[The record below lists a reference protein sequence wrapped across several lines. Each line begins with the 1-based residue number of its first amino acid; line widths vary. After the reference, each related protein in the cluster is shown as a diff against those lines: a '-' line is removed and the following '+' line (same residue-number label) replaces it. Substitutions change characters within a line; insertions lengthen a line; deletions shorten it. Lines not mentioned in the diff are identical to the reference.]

1 MEALGSSKIIT
12 RICERGDCFVSEF
25 VGDDDSSTKKVMR
38 HSYADLLREGKLN
51 DWPRYEGAEGKTG
64 PKKPDTGLLPISHL
78 EITWLAHRNHRI
90 RQIAK
95 KFFFL
100 CRQKK
105 KDCVGNPHDAER
117 LKRCRAYAVRQNCA
131 KDSETMKAA
140 VKQVTEHH
148 FWNHSDWGSWC
159 RARDLEGLERE
170 EADLK
175 YREKNTSNGKT
186 FYDDVRV
193 IVDEFAEGADD
204 MLHGW
209 STDIVEGFN
218 KFFTKFLPKDRTYGM
233 SIENK
238 VRIHLAICI
247 DSAGCV
253 ETYRRLSDK
262 IGVNLGK
269 VDKDMNILLDVRKL
283 YLRKYR
289 KRLVVRTKKKLI
301 FFKKLWTQATKMVK
315 ENRKNL
321 QYGSGISGPFA
332 EDSQMAGTRTR
343 TPTKTATTE
352 NSRAGMNGKT
362 EYQYRHCALGSQANF
377 FKGLFEK

>member
-1 MEALGSSKIIT
+1 
-12 RICERGDCFVSEF
+12 
-25 VGDDDSSTKKVMR
+25 MR

-51 DWPRYEGAEGKTG
+51 YWPRYEGAQGKQD
-64 PKKPDTGLLPISHL
+64 KKTDTGLLPISHPK
-78 EITWLAHRNHRI
+78 ISWLADRNHRI
-90 RQIAK
+90 RQIAN

-105 KDCVGNPHDAER
+105 KECVGNPHDAER
-117 LKRCRAYAVRQNCA
+117 LKRYMAYAVHQNCV
-131 KDSETMKAA
+131 KDSESMKAA
-140 VKQVTEHH
+140 IKQVTEHH
-148 FWNHSDWGSWC
+148 FGNHSDCRSWC
-159 RARDLEGLERE
+159 RVRDLRGLERE

-175 YREKNTSNGKT
+175 YRGKNTSDGTK
-186 FYDDVRV
+186 FYNDVRV

-218 KFFTKFLPKDRTYGM
+218 KFFTKFLPQGRTYRM

-247 DSAGCV
+247 DSAGYV

-269 VDKDMNILLDVRKL
+269 VHEEMNRILDVRKL

-289 KRLVVRTKKKLI
+289 KMLVVRTKKKLI
-301 FFKKLWTQATKMVK
+301 FF
-315 ENRKNL
+315 
-321 QYGSGISGPFA
+321 
-332 EDSQMAGTRTR
+332 
-343 TPTKTATTE
+343 
-352 NSRAGMNGKT
+352 
-362 EYQYRHCALGSQANF
+362 
-377 FKGLFEK
+377 